1 MVSGQRN
8 FSSQKYRMKSD
19 ADLKKAT
26 SIPSRSLFNIDQKY
40 DGIGGAE
47 EVVVLEVFMKVLN
60 ELQGYYGN
68 QGYVA
73 KFEYDLDTRGEFDG
87 FKQTYL
93 RVNKTNWT
101 QDREA
106 VATVTK
112 RKFARLTPSIRRR
125 KEDAIRV
132 INDAKES

>member
-1 MVSGQRN
+1 MV
-8 FSSQKYRMKSD
+8 Y
-19 ADLKKAT
+19 
-26 SIPSRSLFNIDQKY
+26 PSRSLLFNIAQKY

-47 EVVVLEVFMKVLN
+47 EAAVLEVFMKVLN

-87 FKQTYL
+87 FTQTYL

-101 QDREA
+101 QSLTLGGRGGLMTLFKLPHRRFCVFEIKTNRPPFKA
-106 VATVTK
+106 PSGPK
-112 RKFARLTPSIRRR
+112 KFCW
-125 KEDAIRV
+125 DA
-132 INDAKES
+132 